1 MASDRFRVSYLG
13 LVARIFGALV
23 PILAP
28 PIHIFIL
35 YYFWKTFHMR
45 VDRNFCTCSCWDT
58 VFKGP
63 YESGV
68 ASYKHFYFNATR
80 NSMKIWIWT
89 VMCIIA
95 LYESIRHLVTLAL
108 QFNLRYSML
117 LLFLSVFYSHYYSWW
132 AYVNYWNDDFYHQW
146 NHQLFYT
153 VTELASTV
161 LVVQLADKRNPVTLR
176 KAIGIAGIGM
186 MHVIGSSWDN
196 FVSNVIHGKGYTH
209 QVARDLGLMIPDLLH
224 VVLPLLLLRG
234 RFRKI
239 DAELQ
244 KEFLGVI
251 LLISSGLM
259 VCNYL

>member
-1 MASDRFRVSYLG
+1 MSVATYDPRPLKIEQAQLAGTFSTTNNGAEAAG
-13 LVARIFGALV
+13 LS
-23 PILAP
+23 
-28 PIHIFIL
+28 
-35 YYFWKTFHMR
+35 
-45 VDRNFCTCSCWDT
+45 FC
-58 VFKGP
+58 
-63 YESGV
+63 
-68 ASYKHFYFNATR
+68 R
-80 NSMKIWIWT
+80 LI
-89 VMCIIA
+89 
-95 LYESIRHLVTLAL
+95 
-108 QFNLRYSML
+108 
-117 LLFLSVFYSHYYSWW
+117 
-132 AYVNYWNDDFYHQW
+132 W